1 MSSRG
6 FTDKTDYYELL
17 GVEETASP
25 ADLKKAYYKAAMRWH
40 PDRNP
45 GDTEEATRVFQLIE
59 HAYGILSDPH
69 ERAWYDGHRGAA
81 HEEDAAVMSATAVNI
96 ASLFQAGAFTG
107 FGDDPQGFFA
117 VFRAAFSQLGAEEK
131 TRTPSFGDSTT
142 PYPEVD
148 AFYSFWTCFT
158 TARTFAFEDIWHLKD
173 APNSRYRRAM
183 SKENERARQ
192 KGEQEFVASVR
203 ELALFARKRD
213 PRVQRYVDEQNRAK
227 EERRRAAEAAQ
238 RERRRQVEEELDG
251 YATQGPAFRL
261 REQDLVY
268 LREFDR
274 PKADTTWTCEYC
286 QREMESESAFRQHCR
301 TKKHRRMVA
310 VPARDWIMDPPL
322 FEHTVFNFLLMGLT
336 QEQADDI
343 AGGPVELD
351 APLVSVERAPPP
363 PPPPPP
369 PDDEEEEQGEEEE
382 TKKKQ
387 PLSKKERYR
396 RKVQKKKEMKLRK
409 EADVVQQSP
418 PEDVRRDGPKMSK
431 KDKRKQKNLE
441 QARKRFF
448 EVDEDGEEEEPPQPG
463 SWKEEPP
470 TEEPAKEEPLK
481 EEEPAKEEPPKEE
494 EAPNKEESPEEKE
507 PPSKKEAPTP
517 RKGKQKKEKEKEK
530 KSQKAPIAPRGM
542 KKPPPGQFMCRKCRA
557 LFTSNSKLH
566 QHLEENGHAQAV

>member
-17 GVEETASP
+17 GVEETTSP

-45 GDTEEATRVFQLIE
+45 GDTEEATRVFQLME

-81 HEEDAAVMSATAVNI
+81 HEEDATVMSATTVDI

-107 FGDDPQGFFA
+107 FGDDPRGFFA
-117 VFRAAFSQLGAEEK
+117 VFRTAFSQLGAEEK

-227 EERRRAAEAAQ
+227 EERRQAAEAAQ
-238 RERRRQVEEELDG
+238 RERRRQVDEELDG

-286 QREMESESAFRQHCR
+286 HREMESESAFRQHCR

-369 PDDEEEEQGEEEE
+369 PPDDEEEEQGEEEE
-382 TKKKQ
+382 AKKKQ

-396 RKVQKKKEMKLRK
+396 RKVQNNKEMKMRK

-441 QARKRFF
+441 QARKRFL
-448 EVDEDGEEEEPPQPG
+448 EVDEDGGEEEPPQPE

-481 EEEPAKEEPPKEE
+481 EEEAPKQE
-494 EAPNKEESPEEKE
+494 EAPNKEELPEEKE

-517 RKGKQKKEKEKEK
+517 RKGKQKKEKEK
-530 KSQKAPIAPRGM
+530 KSQKPPIAPRGM

-566 QHLEENGHAQAV
+566 QHLEESGHAQAV